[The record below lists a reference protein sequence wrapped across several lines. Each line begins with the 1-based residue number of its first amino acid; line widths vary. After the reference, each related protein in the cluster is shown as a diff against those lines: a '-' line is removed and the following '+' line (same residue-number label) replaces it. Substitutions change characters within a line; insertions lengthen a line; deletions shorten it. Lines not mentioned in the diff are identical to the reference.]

1 MTHYAYYL
9 FGKDLQQVKLTELK
23 KQGITDILLNYY
35 AITLHGKTK
44 IEQWIAQAKKQ
55 GINVHIWCQCFYRNG
70 KWINPKKTDTSKIIK
85 EIVGYSKIKGV
96 KGINLDYLRYT
107 GDAYKTKGGAE
118 AITKFVK
125 TVKKNIPKGVQL
137 SCSVMAEKEN
147 KYYYGQDIAELSKTA
162 DIIIPMAYKG
172 NYKGNT
178 KWLQDITTYFN
189 KTCKCNIW
197 TALQTYKSD
206 TNPTKLTTKELKN
219 DTKTVIQK
227 GSKGIVLFRYGLCP
241 AISF

>member
-9 FGKDLQQVKLTELK
+9 FGKDLKQAKLTQLK
-23 KQGITDILLNYY
+23 KQGTTDIFLNYY
-35 AITLHGKTK
+35 AIELHGKTK

-55 GINVHIWCQCFYRNG
+55 GINVHIWCQCFYQNG

-85 EIVGYSKIKGV
+85 EIIAYSKIKGV

-107 GDAYKTKGGAE
+107 GDAYKTKGGTE
-118 AITKFVK
+118 SITKFVK
-125 TVKKNIPKGVQL
+125 TIRKNIPKNVLL
-137 SCSVMAEKEN
+137 SCSVMAEKED
-147 KYYYGQDIAELSKTA
+147 KYYYGQDIVELSKIA
-162 DIIIPMAYKG
+162 DIIIPMSYKG
-172 NYKGNT
+172 NYKGDN
-178 KWLQDITTYFN
+178 KWLQDITNYFI
-189 KTCKCNIW
+189 KTSKCQIW

-206 TNPTKLTTKELKN
+206 NNPTKLTTKELQN
-219 DTKTVIQK
+219 DIKTVTKK